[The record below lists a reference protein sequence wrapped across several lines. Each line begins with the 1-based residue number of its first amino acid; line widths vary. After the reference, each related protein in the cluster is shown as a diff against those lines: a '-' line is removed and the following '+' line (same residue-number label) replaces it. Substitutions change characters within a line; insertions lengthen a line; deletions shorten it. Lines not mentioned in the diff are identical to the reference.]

1 MTSSITARRAFAVLL
16 AVAALAA
23 IAAQPAAADS
33 PYARFYASQ
42 DSTQSTRWCETPWLG
57 GLKGAYGAWGYY
69 VDGCTAQIQC
79 PWSRC
84 RTMQATGQLS
94 AASGVF
100 TTCNMA
106 VRVFTSYGS
115 LRWRTDVSRSGTGS
129 CWANAGSPDTSYGEW
144 VTVQSNGVIA
154 GGTASVK
161 SYVWLAP
168 A

>member
-1 MTSSITARRAFAVLL
+1 MTSSTTRRSLLVLI
-16 AVAALAA
+16 ATAALAA
-23 IAAQPAAADS
+23 AAQPAAADS
-33 PYARFYASQ
+33 PYARFYGST
-42 DSTQSTRWCETPWLG
+42 DSTQITRWCETPWLG
-57 GLKGAYGAWGYY
+57 GVWGAYGAWGYY
-69 VDGCTAQIQC
+69 VDGCTAQVQC

-84 RTMQATGQLS
+84 RTMQATGQLR
-94 AASGVF
+94 AAYGVR

-106 VRVFTSYGS
+106 VRVFTRDGY
-115 LRWRTDVSRSGTGS
+115 LRSRLDLSRSGTGE
-129 CWANAGSPDTSYGEW
+129 CWASALSPDTSYGEW

>member
-1 MTSSITARRAFAVLL
+1 MTSSTTHRTVLVLL
-16 AVAALAA
+16 VLAALAA

-42 DSTQSTRWCETPWLG
+42 DATQSTRWCETPWLG

-94 AASGVF
+94 AASGVY
-100 TTCNMA
+100 TTCNTA
-106 VRVFTSYGS
+106 VRVFTSGGY
-115 LRWRTDVSRSGTGS
+115 LRWRTDLSRSGYGG
-129 CWANAGSPDTSYGEW
+129 CWANGGSPDTSYGEW